1 MRRGDTIGRVGL
13 SGSAIGLYGLRRNPV
28 CGGSQDIGF
37 QGPQGAQ
44 SEKHKDRWRED
55 LLPVVQSA
63 GLSLLFH
70 RGSPTT
76 LIPRTVAEKLSPA
89 VVPFLTTMV
98 ALSFSIIWPLPVIW
112 PFLAFLS

>member
-1 MRRGDTIGRVGL
+1 MRRGDTIGRAGL

-28 CGGSQDIGF
+28 CGGRQDIGF

-70 RGSPTT
+70 RGSPST

-89 VVPFLTTMV
+89 TETPRVKMGTVWRCVVPLLTTMV
-98 ALSFSIIWPLPVIW
+98 ALSF
-112 PFLAFLS
+112 